1 EHVQSPE
8 EAGGAVSCDGV
19 VAESA
24 RPALV
29 PGVTSRAVE
38 DVVGLGAVNH
48 DPVQIEVGNVK
59 TAVGTAGQGFGVG
72 AGFVDRVPGLFQA
85 NHHVLLF
92 TVGLPLGTVDLLG
105 GVEEHE
111 ETGRQEDLT
120 EESDDP
126 PNDVARCGPASGA
139 ATPASSIPSAV
150 RAVPAVLVGRL
161 PLGCGHQYDLL
172 LFPGA
177 WPADAR
183 PAKGHDREGEPGARD
198 VAGLRPRVA
207 TQRSGRT
214 RRTRQRGLP

>member
-1 EHVQSPE
+1 M
-8 EAGGAVSCDGV
+8 
-19 VAESA
+19 
-24 RPALV
+24 R
-29 PGVTSRAVE
+29 
-38 DVVGLGAVNH
+38 
-48 DPVQIEVGNVK
+48 
-59 TAVGTAGQGFGVG
+59 VGTLTVADVPAWRGFGVG
-72 AGFVDRVPGLFQA
+72 AGSVYRVPCLFQA
-85 NHHVLLF
+85 VRQVLLF
-92 TVGLPLGTVDLLG
+92 TAGLPLGTVDLVG

-183 PAKGHDREGEPGARD
+183 PAKGHDREGGPGARD

-214 RRTRQRGLP
+214 RRTRQRGLPPARRHVRGTLSPQDGHGRPQAPNRAGPQ